1 MAELQKETEKDN
13 RPRWLLPRGRW
24 LVTVLGV
31 AALFLL
37 TGFLVGQVA
46 GANSGVPGSEQ
57 DPLVTKSWVE
67 ARLDAFNPNG
77 VARPPTARPDEPVRI
92 VDLAPVYTVVVVE
105 AGKKMFPGEGTEL
118 ILRSGR
124 AKAMVPVEGN
134 GLANLTTGRNL
145 EDGDPIERDH
155 LILCPREDGRGI
167 LTETETIFLVRS
179 KYRIV

>member
-13 RPRWLLPRGRW
+13 RRGRLLPRGRW
-24 LVTVLGV
+24 LVTFLGV
-31 AALFLL
+31 AVLFMV

-67 ARLDAFNPNG
+67 ARLDAFAPG
-77 VARPPTARPDEPVRI
+77 EAARPPSARPDEPVQI
-92 VDLAPVYTVVVVE
+92 VEPAPVYTVVVVD

-145 EDGDPIERDH
+145 EDGDPIERDQ

-167 LTETETIFLVRS
+167 ITETETVFLVRS